1 MECKRC
7 SELPIFKKKNIDV
20 CILVPTKHHIAPV
33 KSELERANVSYTL
46 DEDIF
51 VAQVIDLEQIV
62 EIFDSMNL
70 SYIEKRDIRL
80 MPLGRFSIIDFKELK
95 YLRTLQYW
103 IDVFTG
109 KDLLYILENS
119 SLITMFHPI
128 VNPNTGEIY
137 AYEALTRGVR
147 EDKSIM
153 PPNELFEKARSMDLL
168 FFLDR
173 ICRETVIKNAS
184 EQNITKK
191 IFINFIPTSIYDPEK
206 CLKSTD
212 EALKKYNLKPENVVF
227 EVVETEYIEDY
238 YHLNNILSYYKDKG
252 YGTALD
258 DIGSGYSTI
267 ASLLTLETDYM
278 KIDMELIKNI
288 NNNPE
293 NQQKVRKYIQI
304 AKENHIISL
313 AEGVETKEELD
324 ILMEMGIELVQGYYF
339 ARPSEVPLEGL
350 ECTKNINHT

>member
-1 MECKRC
+1 MSLECKRC
-7 SELPIFKKKNIDV
+7 SELPVFKKKGINV
-20 CILVPTKHHIAPV
+20 CILVPTKHHIAPM
-33 KSELERANVSYTL
+33 KSELENENLSYSI
-46 DEDIF
+46 DEDVFI
-51 VAQVIDLEQIV
+51 AQETNLEQIV
-62 EIFDSMNL
+62 QIFDKMNL

-80 MPLGRFSIIDFKELK
+80 MPLDRFTDLDFKNLK

-103 IDVFTG
+103 MDVFSG
-109 KDLLYILENS
+109 KDFIYILENS

-128 VNPNTGEIY
+128 VNPYTGEIY
-137 AYEALTRGVR
+137 GYEALTRGIR

-212 EALKKYNLKPENVVF
+212 EALKKYNLSPENVVF

-267 ASLLTLETDYM
+267 ASLLSLDTDYM
-278 KIDMELIKNI
+278 KIDMDLIKNI
-288 NNNPE
+288 DKNIE
-293 NQQKVRKYIQI
+293 NQQKVRQYIQI

-339 ARPSEVPLEGL
+339 AKPSEVPPETLL
-350 ECTKNINHT
+350 NQ